1 MKKLVSL
8 LLALVMILSLAACG
22 SGDTPTNES
31 KAPEG
36 SAAPDGDTQP
46 GEFVPYTYE
55 DEAVYM
61 GAMKEYYDML
71 TAAQKLTDVDE
82 MYVEMAKAEAKAL
95 TSGVLQIWR
104 GDGGGYRMSRMVDKS
119 YPTVLWGTD
128 ADRYESALVTKEI
141 LTGEDRQ
148 ELISMWAELAGTGT
162 YEQAAKDFLAEKGY
176 TLKSDLGYWEF
187 NLDPE
192 TWDVLSVWTNSVG
205 DPVCNTVENLAKYDM
220 ENVLQPAMAE
230 SWEEGTGTILVA
242 KTDEEGNVVME
253 DGEEKDD
260 EGNPIPVPVMEEKTV
275 TTWTFHIRPGQI
287 WTDSQGRK
295 IADVKA
301 DDWVASMQHMID
313 FYGSSGAE
321 VLTPIIV
328 NAQAYADGQLLDF
341 DVVGVEAVDDL
352 TLVYYLNNPVPAFE
366 SMLTYC
372 GFFAPLCREY
382 YTSQGG
388 TFGVDTHENGNYGT
402 SPENIAYC
410 GPYRITSYTP
420 TNSMVFEANDSYWNR
435 DAMNITKITWYYQDG
450 NDPLKPYDD
459 FMAGTLDRCGLGP
472 STIKKCQEDGNFD
485 KYAIVSE
492 LEATT
497 RVGYLN
503 LNRQSFALFND
514 PTGCVSEMEHGSV
527 ETLDRDNEVYVAD
540 ATIVDDAAR
549 THVAMNNH
557 NFRLALTMAWDR
569 ISYNA
574 LYAGEE
580 VKELG
585 VRNTYTPGNFV
596 TLGKDVT
603 TDINGASTTF
613 EKGTYYGA
621 IVQAQID
628 ADGYPI
634 KVWDPEANGGLG
646 SSDGFD
652 GYYSASNCQEYLAKA
667 AEELAAVGVEISK
680 ENPIQIEYADPVFSE
695 GGTNRAKAYKQSV
708 EAASGGLI
716 QVNLL
721 PVQDNQQNNST
732 NYLISEGWENC
743 IDIGIGTA
751 WSADYADPA
760 SYLTLFLPYGNGYQ
774 TKNLGVW

>member
-95 TSGVLQIWR
+95 TSGVLQIWC

-230 SWEEGTGTILVA
+230 SWEEGTSTILVA

-743 IDIGIGTA
+743 IDIGIGTG

>member
-187 NLDPE
+187 TLDPE

-459 FMAGTLDRCGLGP
+459 FMAGTLDRCSLGP

-596 TLGKDVT
+596 PLGKDVT

-743 IDIGIGTA
+743 IDIGIGTG

>member
-8 LLALVMILSLAACG
+8 LLALVMVLSLAACG
-22 SGDTPTNES
+22 NGGTPTEES
-31 KAPEG
+31 KAPVEG
-36 SAAPDGDTQP
+36 SSAP
-46 GEFVPYTYE
+46 EEVAFVPYTYE

-71 TAAQKLTDVDE
+71 TAAQELTDVDE

-104 GDGGGYRMSRMVDKS
+104 GDGGGYRMSRYVDKS
-119 YPTVLWGTD
+119 VPTVLWGTD
-128 ADRYESALVTKEI
+128 SDRYETALVTEEI
-141 LTGEDRQ
+141 LTAEDRE
-148 ELISMWAELAGTGT
+148 ELISMWAEMAGTGT
-162 YEQAAKDFLAEKGY
+162 YEQAAKDFLAQKGY
-176 TLKSDLGYWEF
+176 TLKSELGYWDF
-187 NLDPE
+187 TLDPE

-205 DPVCNTVENLAKYDM
+205 DPVCGTVENLTKYDM
-220 ENVLQPAMAE
+220 ENVLQPALAE
-230 SWEEGTGTILVA
+230 SWECS
-242 KTDEEGNVVME
+242 E
-253 DGEEKDD
+253 DGL
-260 EGNPIPVPVMEEKTV
+260 
-275 TTWTFHIRPGQI
+275 TWTFHIRPGQI

-295 IADVKA
+295 IADIKA
-301 DDWVASMQHMID
+301 DDWVASMQHFFD
-313 FYGSSGAE
+313 NYGSSGAE

-328 NAQAYADGQLLDF
+328 NGDAYVNGDVTDF
-341 DVVGVEAVDDL
+341 TEVGVKAVDDL
-352 TLVYYLNNPVPAFE
+352 TLEYHLNAPVPAFE

-372 GFFAPLCREY
+372 GFFAPLCRDY
-382 YTSQGG
+382 FTSQGG
-388 TFGVDTHENGNYGT
+388 TFGVDDHVNGNYGT

-435 DAMNITKITWYYQDG
+435 DAMNVTKITWYYQDG

-459 FMAGTLDRCGLGP
+459 FMAGTLSRCGLGP

-514 PTGCVSEMEHGSV
+514 PTGCVSQMEHGSV
-527 ETLDRDNEVYVAD
+527 DTIDRDNEVYVAD
-540 ATIVDDAAR
+540 ASIVDDAAR

-557 NFRLALTMAWDR
+557 NFRLALSMAWDR

-585 VRNTYTPGNFV
+585 IRNTYTPGNFV
-596 TLGKDVT
+596 TLSKDVT
-603 TDINGASTTF
+603 TDINGTSTTF

-634 KVWDPEANGGLG
+634 KAWDPDANGGLG

-652 GYYSASNCQEYLAKA
+652 GYYSVANCQEYLAKA
-667 AEELAAVGVEISK
+667 AEELAAVGVEVSK

-708 EAASGGLI
+708 ENASGGLI

-743 IDIGIGTA
+743 IDVGIGTG

>member
-141 LTGEDRQ
+141 LTGEDCQ

-187 NLDPE
+187 TLDPE
-192 TWDVLSVWTNSVG
+192 TWDVLSVWTNTVG

-743 IDIGIGTA
+743 IDIGIGTG

>member
-187 NLDPE
+187 TLDPE

-321 VLTPIIV
+321 MLTPIIV

-743 IDIGIGTA
+743 IDIGIGTG

>member
-743 IDIGIGTA
+743 IDIGIGTG

-760 SYLTLFLPYGNGYQ
+760 AYLTLFLPYGNGYQ